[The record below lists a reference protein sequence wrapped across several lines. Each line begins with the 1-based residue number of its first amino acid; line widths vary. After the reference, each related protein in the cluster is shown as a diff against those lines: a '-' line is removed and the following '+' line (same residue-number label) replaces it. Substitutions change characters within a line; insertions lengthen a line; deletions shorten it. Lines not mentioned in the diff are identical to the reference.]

1 MPVRRSGRHV
11 RACQVMVLVTSAAL
25 HRIRPLPIESPPDLH
40 GMRMAIVSL
49 AREVSRGVTIHTAR
63 MTQHRNDSFKSGGAI
78 GLRSG
83 IECQQECSYDV

>member
-11 RACQVMVLVTSAAL
+11 HARQVVGLMTSAAL
-25 HRIRPLPIESPPDLH
+25 NRIRSVPIGPTRDLH